1 MKAVNYFP
9 QKAPCL
15 RYLKGFPKCLCF
27 WVSLLWCKFSCFCS
41 VKYFNEE
48 SGDHSLVL
56 FLCRENNERANCP
69 CYVVFLLKF
78 RPSVLMLD
86 WLIRFHRK
94 AFKWCQVSRIVK
106 NIKQAYNLNNLYLV
120 LFYMICFNLL
130 VKLSC
135 YNKCFLKQF
144 HWMQIGLVCSVY
156 SNSRFTDIMLCFSIC
171 LTKPNVYLKTHT
183 RS

>member
-1 MKAVNYFP
+1 M
-9 QKAPCL
+9 
-15 RYLKGFPKCLCF
+15 
-27 WVSLLWCKFSCFCS
+27 
-41 VKYFNEE
+41 KYFNEE

-171 LTKPNVYLKTHT
+171 LAKPNVYLKTHT